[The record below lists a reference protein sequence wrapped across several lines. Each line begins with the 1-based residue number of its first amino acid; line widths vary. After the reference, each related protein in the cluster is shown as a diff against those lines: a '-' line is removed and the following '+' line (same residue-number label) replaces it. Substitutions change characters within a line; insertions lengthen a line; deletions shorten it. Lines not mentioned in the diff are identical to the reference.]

1 MKLEVIM
8 AGFGG
13 QGIML
18 MGEIL
23 AHSAM
28 MEGKEVSWI
37 PSYGPEMRGG
47 TANCMVVVSDK
58 RIPSPIIS
66 FPDVLVAMN
75 KPSMEKFSPLVKSGG
90 LIILNRAMIDVKP
103 ARDDAEILEV
113 DAGGIADEL
122 GNMKVANMVALG
134 AMVGK
139 TGIAHPKTV
148 LSSIDHFLPPHRKS
162 MYEINEKAFMR
173 GMGIIPAKA
182 GSM

>member
-47 TANCMVVVSDK
+47 TANCMVVISDK

-66 FPDVLVAMN
+66 SRMCWWP
-75 KPSMEKFSPLVKSGG
+75 
-90 LIILNRAMIDVKP
+90 
-103 ARDDAEILEV
+103 
-113 DAGGIADEL
+113 
-122 GNMKVANMVALG
+122 
-134 AMVGK
+134 
-139 TGIAHPKTV
+139 
-148 LSSIDHFLPPHRKS
+148 
-162 MYEINEKAFMR
+162 
-173 GMGIIPAKA
+173 
-182 GSM
+182 

>member
-1 MKLEVIM
+1 MKLEIIM

-28 MEGKEVSWI
+28 MEDKEVSWI

-47 TANCMVVVSDK
+47 TANCMVVISDK

-66 FPDVLVAMN
+66 SPDVLVAMN
-75 KPSMEKFSPLVKSGG
+75 KPSMEKFLPSVKPGG
-90 LIILNRAMIDVKP
+90 LIILNKSMIDAKP
-103 ARDDAEILEV
+103 RRTDVEIVEI
-113 DAGGIADEL
+113 DAGGIADSL

-134 AMVGK
+134 AVVSK
-139 TGIAHPKTV
+139 SGIVNPKSV
-148 LSSIDHFLPPHRKS
+148 LNSIDYFLPPHRKS
-162 MYEINEKAFMR
+162 MYEINEKAFVK
-173 GMGIIPAKA
+173 GMEFIAAKA
-182 GSM
+182 

>member
-1 MKLEVIM
+1 MKVEVIM

-28 MEGKEVSWI
+28 LEGREVSWI

-66 FPDVLVAMN
+66 SPDILVAMN
-75 KPSMEKFSPLVKSGG
+75 KPSMDKFTPIVKSGG
-90 LIILNRAMIDVKP
+90 IVILNKALIDEKP
-103 ARDDAEILEV
+103 ARQDIEVIEV
-113 DAGGIADEL
+113 DASGIADEL

-134 AMVGK
+134 VLVGR
-139 TGIAHPKTV
+139 TGVVRPETV
-148 LSSIDHFLPPHRKS
+148 LKSIDHFLPEHRKN
-162 MYEINEKAFMR
+162 MFEINEKALMR
-173 GMGIIPAKA
+173 GIEEVKK
-182 GSM
+182 

>member
-28 MEGKEVSWI
+28 VEGKEVSWI

-47 TANCMVVVSDK
+47 TANCMVVISDR

-66 FPDVLVAMN
+66 SPDVLVAMN
-75 KPSMEKFSPLVKSGG
+75 KPSMEKFMPFVKKGG
-90 LIILNRAMIDVKP
+90 LAVLNMDLIDK
-103 ARDDAEILEV
+103 ALEKDGV
-113 DAGGIADEL
+113 ETIKINAIKIADEI
-122 GNMKVANMVALG
+122 GNIKAANMVALG
-134 AMVGK
+134 VVVGK
-139 TGIAHPKTV
+139 TGIVKPDTV
-148 LSSIDHFLPPHRKS
+148 LKSIDYFLPEHRKA
-162 MYEINEKAFMR
+162 MYEINEKAFKK
-173 GMGIIPAKA
+173 GLEIVK
-182 GSM
+182 

>member
-1 MKLEVIM
+1 MKMEVIM

-28 MEGKEVSWI
+28 LEGREVSWI

-47 TANCMVVVSDK
+47 TANCMVVISDK

-66 FPDVLVAMN
+66 SPDILVAMN
-75 KPSMEKFSPLVKSGG
+75 KPSMDKFTPTVKSGG
-90 LIILNRAMIDVKP
+90 IVILNRALIDEKP
-103 ARDDAEILEV
+103 ARQDIEIIEV
-113 DAGGIADEL
+113 DASGIADEL

-134 AMVGK
+134 VLVGR
-139 TGIAHPKTV
+139 TGIVKPETV
-148 LSSIDHFLPPHRKS
+148 LKSIDYFLPEHRKN
-162 MYEINEKAFMR
+162 MIEINEKALMR
-173 GMGIIPAKA
+173 GIAEVKK
-182 GSM
+182 

>member
-28 MEGKEVSWI
+28 LEGKEVSWI

-47 TANCMVVVSDK
+47 TANCMVVISDK

-66 FPDVLVAMN
+66 SPDVLVAMN
-75 KPSMEKFSPLVKSGG
+75 KPSMEKFMPTVKKGG
-90 LIILNRAMIDVKP
+90 LTVLNMDLIDKVLEREDIEKVKVN
-103 ARDDAEILEV
+103 AIK
-113 DAGGIADEL
+113 IADEI
-122 GNMKVANMVALG
+122 GNIKVANMVALG
-134 AMVGK
+134 VVVGK
-139 TGIAHPKTV
+139 TNIVKPETILK
-148 LSSIDHFLPPHRKS
+148 SIDYFLPEHRKS
-162 MYEINEKAFMR
+162 MFEINEKAFRR
-173 GMGIIPAKA
+173 GLELGK
-182 GSM
+182 

>member
-47 TANCMVVVSDK
+47 TANCMVVISDK

-66 FPDVLVAMN
+66 SPDVLVAMN
-75 KPSMEKFSPLVKSGG
+75 KPSMEKFSPMVKPGG
-90 LIILNRAMIDVKP
+90 LIILNKAMIDVKST
-103 ARDDAEILEV
+103 RWDVEVLEV

-134 AMVGK
+134 AVVGK
-139 TGIAHPKTV
+139 TGIVDRKTV
-148 LSSIDHFLPPHRKS
+148 LSSIDYFLPPHRKS
-162 MYEINEKAFMR
+162 MYEINEKAFMK
-173 GMGIIPAKA
+173 GMEIMVEATPN
-182 GSM
+182 